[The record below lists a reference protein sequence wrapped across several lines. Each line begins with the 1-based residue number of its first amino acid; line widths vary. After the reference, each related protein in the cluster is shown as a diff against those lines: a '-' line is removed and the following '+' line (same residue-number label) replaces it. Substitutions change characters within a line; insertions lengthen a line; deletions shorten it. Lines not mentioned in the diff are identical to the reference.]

1 MILKIY
7 FEEQGSLIPF
17 QHQDVLNGVFYKTL
31 LKGNPEFHNGFSD
44 YAVSSIQNCHQVND
58 GLMPYSGKKPYIQV
72 ASKNEHLIVEL
83 LTSLGNLIDSK
94 TKVFFDRTITN
105 FDLCDFEVSPY
116 EYDIIHTISPVL
128 IVENGQRYTFQ
139 NNEKW
144 EDMLNENCRQ
154 KLKHAGIEDSSF
166 KIVCDK
172 NKLKAKSVLVSTA
185 YNKCT
190 NFVGKVYG
198 KPKTREVL
206 YNLGIGG
213 STGSGFG
220 SVAIVIPK

>member
-7 FEEQGSLIPF
+7 FEENGMVIPF

-31 LKGNPEFHNGFSD
+31 LKGNKEFHDNFSD
-44 YAVSSIQNCHQVND
+44 YAVSSIQNCHRVDN
-58 GLMPYSGKKPYIQV
+58 GLMPYAGEKPYIQV
-72 ASKNEHLIVEL
+72 ATKNEHLIVEL
-83 LTSLGNLIDSK
+83 LTSLAVQIDSK
-94 TKVFFDRTITN
+94 AKLFFGRAITN
-105 FDLCDFEVSPY
+105 YDIADFAVSPY

-128 IVENGQRYTFQ
+128 IIENGQRYTFQ
-139 NNEKW
+139 NTDKW
-144 EDMLNENCRQ
+144 EEMMNEHCRQ
-154 KLKHAGIEDSSF
+154 KLEHAGITDKTF
-166 KIVCDK
+166 RIVCDK
-172 NKLKAKSVLVSTA
+172 SKVKTKSILVSTA

-198 KPKTREVL
+198 KPKTRETL

-220 SVAIVIPK
+220 SVAIVTTK